1 MINLGEDELIC
12 DLAETYNLYFDSFI
26 VNPGEWPDTNE
37 PIPLKDIFGREFK
50 PLMVAT
56 LSCGLSETSR
66 IKMKVT
72 NRKASLDQIL
82 LAASVDR
89 LSVLIW
95 QKTKDGQKNRN
106 HPKSIVETLLGD
118 KKKDELEVFED
129 EAAFEE
135 WYRKTRT

>member
-1 MINLGEDELIC
+1 MTHISDTFLPSEVLLLKN
-12 DLAETYNLYFDSFI
+12 DS
-26 VNPGEWPDTNE
+26 VV
-37 PIPLKDIFGREFK
+37 L
-50 PLMVAT
+50 
-56 LSCGLSETSR
+56 
-66 IKMKVT
+66 
-72 NRKASLDQIL
+72 SLDQIL

-106 HPKSIVETLLGD
+106 RPKSVVDTLLGD
-118 KKKDELEVFED
+118 KKKDELEVFEN